1 MAENDYPDI
10 DLNFKPVRV
19 STLRGERKIPFN
31 AYIKIGGR
39 HVLYCRKGDSFEG
52 SRLERL
58 KSKNLERLYILD
70 AEIEKYD
77 KYLQD
82 NIDEAF
88 DLQSK
93 MDLISRTI
101 VIQGHQQ
108 AMSEEVMENPEIEEH
123 YSIAKSSCFRFVDF
137 MNKNDLA
144 LKCLLSIQNDQK
156 SLSHHG
162 VNVSGISL
170 GIAKLLS
177 RDGFVMD
184 QPELMCLG
192 ALIHDLGRLEM
203 SFETNLIQSQLNPT
217 QLEEYKKHPS
227 LGMAKLRELRHFDE
241 IVSQIINDHEEYI
254 DGSGYPQGLTER
266 HINPYTLIV
275 SVANTYD
282 KLISFEKKN
291 IKDALKFMIIE
302 SMGLHPLDMMKALQN
317 SLKVGGLI

>member
-1 MAENDYPDI
+1 MSDNEHPDYN
-10 DLNFKPVRV
+10 LNFKAIRV

-31 AYIKIGGR
+31 AYIKIGER

-58 KSKNLERLYILD
+58 RSKNLEKLYILES
-70 AEIEKYD
+70 EIEKYD
-77 KYLQD
+77 KYIQD

-93 MDLISRTI
+93 LDLFSRSV

-108 AMSEEVMENPEIEEH
+108 AMSEEVMEHPEIEEH

-162 VNVSGISL
+162 INVSGISL
-170 GIAKLLS
+170 GISKHLH
-177 RDGFVMD
+177 RQGFVMD

-192 ALIHDLGRLEM
+192 AMIHDLGRLDL
-203 SFETNLIQSQLNPT
+203 SFDSRLTLSELTPDQA
-217 QLEEYKKHPS
+217 EEYRKHPS
-227 LGMAKLRELRHFDE
+227 QGMAKIRTLRHFDE
-241 IVSQIINDHEEYI
+241 IVSQIINDHEEFI
-254 DGSGYPQGLTER
+254 DGSGYPQGLTEK

-282 KLISFEKKN
+282 KLISFEKKST
-291 IKDALKFMIIE
+291 KDALKFMIID
-302 SMGLHPLDMMKALQN
+302 SMGLHPLDMMKALQS
-317 SLKVGGLI
+317 SLKVGGIV